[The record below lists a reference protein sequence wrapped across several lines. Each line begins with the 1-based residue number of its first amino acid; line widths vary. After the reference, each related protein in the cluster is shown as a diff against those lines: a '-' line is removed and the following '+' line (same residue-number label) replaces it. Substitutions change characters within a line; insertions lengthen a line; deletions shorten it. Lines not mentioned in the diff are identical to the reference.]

1 MDRGIKKALLD
12 IKRSYKPERMIVF
25 GSQARGDTHEGSDVD
40 VILIKDTKKRFTDR
54 IGEVMEI
61 WTGKLPIEP
70 LVYTREEFKE
80 KEKNS
85 DFIRTALREGI
96 EI

>member
-1 MDRGIKKALLD
+1 MDKRVMRELISIKK
-12 IKRSYKPERMIVF
+12 KYNPERMIVF
-25 GSQARGDTHEGSDVD
+25 GSTARGDTHEGSDVD

-54 IGEVMEI
+54 IGEVMEM
-61 WTGKLPIEP
+61 WKGEQPIEP

-85 DFIRTALREGI
+85 DFIRTAIKEGI